1 MASLIIKTAAPSVRN
16 GMKLATVSTVARRFA
31 SSGKEIQHGTIDTM
45 FIPLMP
51 SLEHLVS
58 IEALRE
64 RTVRI
69 YRPARTA
76 TQSGKQGAKLWKIDF
91 DILPDGARWENPL
104 IGWASSSDYQQALTM
119 KFAEKD
125 QAISFAEK
133 QGWNYYVQ
141 EPKEVKFVK
150 KSYADNFK
158 YSAGKLRNIK
168 TK

>member
-1 MASLIIKTAAPSVRN
+1 MASLIVKNVAPSLHT
-16 GMKLATVSTVARRFA
+16 GLKLAAGSTIARRFA
-31 SSGKEIQHGTIDTM
+31 SSDKEIQRGTIDTDVY
-45 FIPLMP
+45 PADA
-51 SLEHLVS
+51 VS
-58 IEALRE
+58 GAPEDLRE

-69 YRPARTA
+69 YRPAKTA

-104 IGWASSSDYQQALTM
+104 MGWASSSDYQQSLTM
-119 KFAEKD
+119 KFGHKED
-125 QAISFAEK
+125 AIAFAEK

-141 EPKEVKFVK
+141 EPKEIKFVK

-158 YSAGKLRNIK
+158 YSPGKLRNIK

>member
-1 MASLIIKTAAPSVRN
+1 MDLTWVPHLHYNQPRTQPSSTLL
-16 GMKLATVSTVARRFA
+16 LAILFCPIT
-31 SSGKEIQHGTIDTM
+31 
-45 FIPLMP
+45 
-51 SLEHLVS
+51 
-58 IEALRE
+58 EALRE

-133 QGWNYYVQ
+133 QG
-141 EPKEVKFVK
+141 KFR
-150 KSYADNFK
+150 NFFYFFFGFK
-158 YSAGKLRNIK
+158 WCDRIRD
-168 TK
+168 

>member
-1 MASLIIKTAAPSVRN
+1 MASLIIKNAAPSLHT
-16 GMKLATVSTVARRFA
+16 GLKMAAGSTIARRFA
-31 SSGKEIQHGTIDTM
+31 SSDKDIQRGTIDTDVY
-45 FIPLMP
+45 PADA
-51 SLEHLVS
+51 VS
-58 IEALRE
+58 GAPEALRE

-69 YRPARTA
+69 YRPAKTA

-104 IGWASSSDYQQALTM
+104 MGWASSSDYQQALTM
-119 KFAEKD
+119 KFGYKED
-125 QAISFAEK
+125 AIAFAEK

-141 EPKEVKFVK
+141 EPKEIKFVK

-158 YSAGKLRNIK
+158 YSPGKLRNIK

>member
-1 MASLIIKTAAPSVRN
+1 MASLIVKTAAPSMRN

-31 SSGKEIQHGTIDTM
+31 SSGKEIQHGTIDTDVY
-45 FIPLMP
+45 PADA
-51 SLEHLVS
+51 VS
-58 IEALRE
+58 GAPEALRE

-141 EPKEVKFVK
+141 EPKEVKFIK

>member
-1 MASLIIKTAAPSVRN
+1 MVTAYSSQPFTTTF
-16 GMKLATVSTVARRFA
+16 ATLYSPFF
-31 SSGKEIQHGTIDTM
+31 G
-45 FIPLMP
+45 
-51 SLEHLVS
+51 S
-58 IEALRE
+58 ITEALRE

-91 DILPDGARWENPL
+91 DILPDGARWENSL

-133 QGWNYYVQ
+133 QG
-141 EPKEVKFVK
+141 KFR
-150 KSYADNFK
+150 NFFF
-158 YSAGKLRNIK
+158 SASNGWMAL
-168 TK
+168 